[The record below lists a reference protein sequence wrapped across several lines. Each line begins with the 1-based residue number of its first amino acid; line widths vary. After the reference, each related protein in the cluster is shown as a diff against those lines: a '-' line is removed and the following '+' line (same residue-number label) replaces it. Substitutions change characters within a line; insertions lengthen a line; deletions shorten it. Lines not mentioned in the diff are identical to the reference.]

1 MKKLFLFWIW
11 VVIIN
16 IAISAPKFRF
26 DGGNS
31 YDWGKIRN
39 TDSLLKTDLLIYND
53 GDDTLKIFSVR
64 PGCGCTTSPL
74 DKTNIEPGGF
84 ATARIT
90 LQLPKHPG
98 QHTKQIKFSTNDP
111 ENQEIYYYLKAEVV
125 PPIKFFPDTKIMA
138 SNMIAGDTTTY
149 KIIMENLTEE
159 NIIIKE
165 PTADPNYVISTNLV
179 PELVIKP
186 QEKFEL
192 VVKIVP
198 DIVGNFNGTVKF
210 KTTRPDVPKVT
221 IPIYGIVTGFK
232 KQ

>member
-1 MKKLFLFWIW
+1 MKK
-11 VVIIN
+11 VIYLLTIILIFN
-16 IAISAPKFRF
+16 NAMSGPKIRF
-26 DGGNS
+26 EGGDTYN
-31 YDWGKIRN
+31 WGKIRN
-39 TDSLLKTDLLIYND
+39 TDSLLTTYLRIFND

-74 DKTNIEPGGF
+74 DKNTIEPNGF
-84 ATARIT
+84 ATAKIT

-98 QHTKQIKFSTNDP
+98 QHTKQIRFSTNDP

-125 PPIKFFPDTKIMA
+125 PPIKFFPDAKIIA
-138 SNMIAGDTTTY
+138 SNMVAGDTMTY

-159 NIIIKE
+159 DIVIKE
-165 PTADPNYVISTNLV
+165 PTTDPYYVISTNLV
-179 PELVIKP
+179 PDLVIKP

-198 DIVGNFNGTVKF
+198 DIVGNFNGTIKF
-210 KTTRPDVPKVT
+210 KTTIADVPRVT
-221 IPIYGIVTGFK
+221 IPIYGIVTSFK

>member
-1 MKKLFLFWIW
+1 MKKLFLFLTC

-16 IAISAPKFRF
+16 TAISAPKFSF
-26 DGGNS
+26 DGGNT

-39 TDSLLKTDLLIYND
+39 IDSLLKTDLRIYNV

-64 PGCGCTTSPL
+64 PGCGCTSSPL

-84 ATARIT
+84 ATAKIT

-98 QHTKQIKFSTNDP
+98 KHTKQIKFSTNDP
-111 ENQEIYYYLKAEVV
+111 DNQEIYYYLKVEVV
-125 PPIKFFPDTKIMA
+125 PPIKFFPDAKIMA

-149 KIIMENLTEE
+149 KILMENLTEE
-159 NIIIKE
+159 DIIIKE
-165 PTADPNYVISTNLV
+165 PTADPSYVISTNLV
-179 PELVIKP
+179 PDLVIKP

-192 VVKIVP
+192 VVKIIP

-210 KTTRPDVPKVT
+210 KTTSPDVPRIT
-221 IPIYGIVTGFK
+221 IPIYGIVTSFK